1 MQPAKGTT
9 CPKCQ
14 ARMEEGYI
22 VDETYGGRQVS
33 TWIEGAP
40 LRSFWTGVRRR
51 GLREHMTQ
59 SWRCTACGFLETY
72 AP

>member
-1 MQPAKGTT
+1 MAAKMNA

-22 VDETYGGRQVS
+22 VDNDARWVVS

-40 LRSFWTGVRRR
+40 EKRRWTGLRVKRRR
-51 GLREHMTQ
+51 ARNTE
-59 SWRCTACGFLETY
+59 SWRCTACGYLETY

>member
-1 MQPAKGTT
+1 MAAKLNA

-22 VDETYGGRQVS
+22 IDNTYGGRVVS
-33 TWIEGAP
+33 TWIAGAP
-40 LRSFWTGVRRR
+40 EKSYWTGLRVKQRRAHST
-51 GLREHMTQ
+51 E
-59 SWRCTACGFLETY
+59 SWRCTACGYLETY